1 MPRRDELWTRIRE
14 LVGDVET
21 PGTLRRQAAD
31 LSADMGDHG
40 VLMAIDRATDG
51 AWMPPTVRYKYQHFF
66 THWAVLAIM
75 RLGDRDR
82 DSTSIPALTSLLRTL
97 HQEGGMTRDSWIE
110 AMGGIREWRQAKEAE
125 ERERFE
131 RYFAQGGGAAWVD
144 IGPGG
149 KSALL
154 NDIWN
159 RLTGRERGDD
169 GGDED
174 MEDWILDSAERP
186 LAHPSVKAIRK
197 WRNKY
202 VAHQDARRM
211 RRGMAGYEVFPMK
224 PLVRAYWAVMM
235 AAHRVLLLADGSG
248 LHGLYPMPQ
257 FSIAKELSGGRLDR
271 CQTDIIEE
279 RLMAHSQRWER
290 LLQQSEEGWY
300 RELKALR
307 GRGNQGRLAHGL
319 GRERKNEKAG

>member
-1 MPRRDELWTRIRE
+1 MPRCDELWTRIRE

-31 LSADMGDHG
+31 LSAEMGDHG
-40 VLMAIDRATDG
+40 VLVAIDRATDG
-51 AWMPPTVRYKYQHFF
+51 AWMPPPVRYKYEHFF

-75 RLGDRDR
+75 RLRDR
-82 DSTSIPALTSLLRTL
+82 DPNSMSIPALTSLLRTL
-97 HQEGGMTRDSWIE
+97 RQEGGMTRDSWIE

-125 ERERFE
+125 ERERLE
-131 RYFAQGGGAAWVD
+131 RWIAEGGGAGWVD

-149 KSALL
+149 KSAGL
-154 NDIWN
+154 NEVWN

-174 MEDWILDSAERP
+174 MGDWILDSAERP
-186 LAHPSVKAIRK
+186 LDHPSVKAIRK

-202 VAHQDARRM
+202 VAHQDARRV
-211 RRGMAGYEVFPMK
+211 RAGLAGYEVFPIG
-224 PLVRAYWAVMM
+224 PIVRAYWAVMM

-257 FSIAKELSGGRLDR
+257 FSVAKELSGGRLDR

-279 RLMAHSQRWER
+279 RLMAHSRKWER

-300 RELKALR
+300 RELNALK
-307 GRGNQGRLAHGL
+307 G
-319 GRERKNEKAG
+319 

>member
-1 MPRRDELWTRIRE
+1 MPKSDELWTTIRE
-14 LVGDVET
+14 LVGDIET

-31 LSADMGDHG
+31 LSAEMGDHG
-40 VLMAIDRATDG
+40 VLMGIDRATDG
-51 AWMPPTVRYKYQHFF
+51 AWMPPAVRYKYQHFF

-75 RLGDRDR
+75 RLCDRDR
-82 DSTSIPALTSLLRTL
+82 DSTSIPALTSRLRTL

-125 ERERFE
+125 EGERLE
-131 RYFAQGGGAAWVD
+131 RWIAEGGGRAWVE
-144 IGPGG
+144 IGPGE
-149 KSALL
+149 KSARL
-154 NDIWN
+154 NELWN

-174 MEDWILDSAERP
+174 MENRVLDCAVRP
-186 LAHPSVKAIRK
+186 LAHPSVTEIRT

-211 RRGMAGYEVFPMK
+211 RRGLAGYEVFPMK

-235 AAHRVLLLADGSG
+235 AAHRVLLLSDGSG
-248 LHGLYPMPQ
+248 LHGLYPTPQ
-257 FSIAKELSGGRLDR
+257 FSIAKELSGGRLHR
-271 CQTDIIEE
+271 CQRDAIEE
-279 RLMAHSQRWER
+279 RLIDHSQRWER

-300 RELKALR
+300 RELNALR
-307 GRGNQGRLAHGL
+307 G
-319 GRERKNEKAG
+319 